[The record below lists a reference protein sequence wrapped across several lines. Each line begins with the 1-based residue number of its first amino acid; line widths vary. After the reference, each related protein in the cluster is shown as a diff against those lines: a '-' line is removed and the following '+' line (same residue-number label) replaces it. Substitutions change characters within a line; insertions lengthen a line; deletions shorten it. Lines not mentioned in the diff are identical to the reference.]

1 MNNSTLP
8 ESFRDKQIAAIT
20 RVLSGENGSANKS
33 QAWKVLVFDK
43 FGRDVISSVMRV
55 NDLFQNGV
63 TIHMLLDSD
72 RYAIDVPVVYFVR
85 PTSDNLQKITRDLH
99 SQLYES
105 ASVNFVSPLPRQ
117 LLETFAADNVATASQ
132 ITQVY
137 DHYLNYVV
145 SEANLFSLALPNI
158 YSELAS
164 PKMDEDSLNAIVDQI
179 VSGLF
184 SVVVTQGEIP
194 IIRCPRGNAA
204 EMVAQKLDSKLRDH
218 VNNLKLTTNP
228 LSRPVLMILDRN
240 IDLASMLQ
248 HSSNY
253 MGLVH
258 DVFESERGQIRI
270 AKDNGTTESYD
281 VAPSDFFWNQNS
293 LLSFPEVA
301 ESMDNEV
308 NKYKEE
314 YSQITGGANIN
325 DMDTDA
331 SPTHLKKAISAI
343 PKLTARKAVIDMH
356 MNIATALVDRIKK
369 RQLDIL
375 FEAEDGLDKQALLPL
390 LKNEELSGTDK
401 LRAYICVYLSGTL
414 SAAEQKEYEG
424 ILSTQGVDMA
434 ALNYVKR
441 LKDLSKMM
449 ALKSSAASAQEPQTS
464 EQSFRNFASKLS
476 SGKIGNLISNVK
488 SYLPQN
494 KDMPVTRIVSGIVS
508 PSESGDITDDYL
520 YFDPSVRGSSTKPP
534 RKQAYNEAIVFVVGG
549 ANYAEYANL
558 MDYGVKAGKKVVYG
572 GTDVVKPDVFLGELA
587 SLTK

>member
-20 RVLSGENGSANKS
+20 RVLSGENGGSKD

-105 ASVNFVSPLPRQ
+105 TSVNFVSPLPRQ
-117 LLETFAADNVATASQ
+117 LLESFAAENVATASQ

-270 AKDNGTTESYD
+270 AKDNGSTESYD

-308 NKYKEE
+308 NRYKEE

-325 DMDTDA
+325 DMDSDA

-343 PKLTARKAVIDMH
+343 PKLTARKTVIDMH

-390 LKNEELSGTDK
+390 LKDEELSGTDK

-414 SAAEQKEYEG
+414 SAGEQKEYEG
-424 ILSTQGVDMA
+424 ILTSKGVDLA

-494 KDMPVTRIVSGIVS
+494 KDLPVTRIVSGIVS

-587 SLTK
+587 KLAN

>member
-1 MNNSTLP
+1 M
-8 ESFRDKQIAAIT
+8 
-20 RVLSGENGSANKS
+20 
-33 QAWKVLVFDK
+33 LVFDK

>member
-1 MNNSTLP
+1 MLTKPLLTP
-8 ESFRDKQIAAIT
+8 AAIT
-20 RVLSGENGSANKS
+20 RVLSGENGASKN
-33 QAWKVLVFDK
+33 WKVLVFDK

-63 TIHMLLDSD
+63 TIHMLLDAD

-85 PTSDNLQKITRDLH
+85 PTNDNLTQITRDLH

-105 ASVNFVSPLPRQ
+105 ASVNFVSPLPRA
-117 LLETFAADNVATASQ
+117 LLETFAAENVATASQ

-145 SEANLFSLALPNI
+145 SEANLFSLALPSI
-158 YSELAS
+158 YSQLAS
-164 PKMDEDSLNAIVDQI
+164 PKMDEDGLNAIVDQI

-218 VNNLKLTTNP
+218 VNNLKLSANP

-240 IDLASMLQ
+240 IDLSSMLQ

-270 AKDNGTTESYD
+270 ARDNGTTESYD

-325 DMDTDA
+325 DMDDA

-343 PKLTARKAVIDMH
+343 PKLTARKTVIDMH

-390 LKNEELSGTDK
+390 LKDEELSSTDK
-401 LRAYICVYLSGTL
+401 LRAYICVYLSGTI
-414 SAAEQKEYEG
+414 SASEQKEYEG
-424 ILSTQGVDMA
+424 ILSAQNVDLA

-441 LKDLSKMM
+441 LKDLSKMIQ
-449 ALKSSAASAQEPQTS
+449 LKSSAASAQETQS

-494 KDMPVTRIVSGIVS
+494 KDLPVTRIVSGIVS

-572 GTDVVKPDVFLGELA
+572 GTDVVKPDVFLEELA

>member
-1 MNNSTLP
+1 MNNSVS

-20 RVLSGENGSANKS
+20 RVLSGENGSKN

-63 TIHMLLDSD
+63 TIHMLLDAD

-85 PTSDNLQKITRDLH
+85 PTADNLQKITRDLH

-105 ASVNFVSPLPRQ
+105 ASVNFLSPLPRQ

-204 EMVAQKLDSKLRDH
+204 EMVAQKLDSRLRDH

-270 AKDNGTTESYD
+270 AKENGASDSYD

-308 NKYKEE
+308 NRYKEE

-325 DMDTDA
+325 DLDSDA

-390 LKNEELSGTDK
+390 LKDEELSATDK
-401 LRAYICVYLSGTL
+401 LRAYICVYLSGSL
-414 SAAEQKEYEG
+414 SAGEQKEYEG
-424 ILSTQGVDMA
+424 ILSAQGVDLA

-449 ALKSSAASAQEPQTS
+449 ALKSSAASSQETQS

-494 KDMPVTRIVSGIVS
+494 KDLPVTRIVSGIVS

-587 SLTK
+587 SLSK

>member
-1 MNNSTLP
+1 
-8 ESFRDKQIAAIT
+8 
-20 RVLSGENGSANKS
+20 
-33 QAWKVLVFDK
+33 
-43 FGRDVISSVMRV
+43 MRV

-63 TIHMLLDSD
+63 TIHMLLDAD
-72 RYAIDVPVVYFVR
+72 RYAIDVPAVYFVR
-85 PTSDNLQKITRDLH
+85 PTADNLQKITRDLH

-145 SEANLFSLALPNI
+145 SEANLFSLALPNT

-218 VNNLKLTTNP
+218 VNNLKLTANP
-228 LSRPVLMILDRN
+228 LSRPVLVILDRN

-258 DVFESERGQIRI
+258 DVFDSERGQIKI
-270 AKDNGTTESYD
+270 TKENGTESYD
-281 VAPSDFFWNQNS
+281 IAPSDFFWNQNS

-314 YSQITGGANIN
+314 YSKITGGASIN
-325 DMDTDA
+325 DIDPDS

-343 PKLTARKAVIDMH
+343 PKLTARKTVIDMH

-369 RQLDIL
+369 HQLDIL

-390 LKNEELSGTDK
+390 LKNSELSPNDK
-401 LRAYICVYLSGTL
+401 LRAYIIVHVSGTL
-414 SAAEQKEYEG
+414 SAAEQKEYEA
-424 ILSTQGVDMA
+424 ILTEQGVDLA

-441 LKDLSKMM
+441 LKDVSKMM
-449 ALKSSAASAQEPQTS
+449 RSTASAQEPQQ
-464 EQSFRNFASKLS
+464 EQSFRTFANKLS
-476 SGKIGNLISNVK
+476 SGKIGNLISNVR

-494 KDMPVTRIVSGIVS
+494 KDLPVTRIVSGIVS

-558 MDYGVKAGKKVVYG
+558 MDYGANAGKKVVYG
-572 GTDVVKPDVFLGELA
+572 GTDVVKPDVFLKELE
-587 SLTK
+587 SLSQ